1 MTWPTVS
8 LGDIC
13 VFKYGKSLPASARV
27 GGAVPVYGSNGQ
39 IGTHSQGLTA
49 GPTIVIGRKGSFGEI
64 HYSPRACWPIDTT
77 YYIDEDAAT
86 VDLRW
91 LAHRLPALGL
101 TTLNRAAAVP
111 GLNRDDAYRQQLQLP
126 SLNEQRR
133 IATILNQAERLA
145 LMRVRQLE
153 AVAHL
158 QQSIFTEHFGHPATW
173 PQRWPMVTIGELA
186 ESIDYGTSQKSTSTG
201 DLPVLRMGNLSYAG
215 ELDLEDLKYT
225 ELSTDAIRRYTVRR
239 GDLLFNRTN
248 SPALV
253 GKTAVV
259 DSDRLM
265 AYAGY
270 LIRVRLR
277 EGVQPDFVSGYLN
290 SSYGKA
296 VLRGMAKSAVSQ
308 ANINAKE
315 LRAMR
320 IARPSVEAQRRYVN
334 VLRLVK
340 RQRDSL
346 ASDQVARAAL
356 VKSLQARAFSG
367 QL

>member
-1 MTWPTVS
+1 
-8 LGDIC
+8 
-13 VFKYGKSLPASARV
+13 
-27 GGAVPVYGSNGQ
+27 
-39 IGTHSQGLTA
+39 
-49 GPTIVIGRKGSFGEI
+49 
-64 HYSPRACWPIDTT
+64 
-77 YYIDEDAAT
+77 
-86 VDLRW
+86 
-91 LAHRLPALGL
+91 
-101 TTLNRAAAVP
+101 
-111 GLNRDDAYRQQLQLP
+111 
-126 SLNEQRR
+126 
-133 IATILNQAERLA
+133 
-145 LMRVRQLE
+145 
-153 AVAHL
+153 
-158 QQSIFTEHFGHPATW
+158 
-173 PQRWPMVTIGELA
+173 MVTIGELA